1 MANFLAVMRIKYK
14 MNKSFKNRFI
24 RKRIT
29 IFILLVFCFVPIFR
43 TWGMQSSNYRID
55 EDSINFGGT
64 EESSSAN
71 YKLSDTMGEVGTGE
85 METGCSSLSFNGSS
99 DYVNMGDINGID
111 GVAELTVTAW
121 IKVDN
126 INTDNDIAAKGL
138 HNSLQPFLFW
148 RDDVVT
154 SGPQNGNT
162 NCLSATVYDG
172 DTVAWVS
179 SPSDSVNDNN
189 WHHVAFSFQSNIAAG
204 LKVYVDGY
212 NANSASTVNV
222 NNIQD
227 SSNIFTVG
235 KSTSDAYYFDG
246 NIDDVH
252 IYSRALS
259 STEIYDL
266 YQGKHISD
274 TGMVGRWNFNE
285 GSGSVANDVSG
296 NSNNGSI
303 SGATFSLNYPASTC
317 NILNAGY
324 RQMDETYLAISSP
337 ADVTMSPAIGGVTGG
352 TGNGSAVWN
361 VKTDSPA
368 GYQIS
373 TKASTSPALKFSSY
387 SFADYTETSTGIP
400 DYNWSVATADSEF
413 GYTVEGSGAV
423 LKFLDNGSS
432 ACNTGSN
439 NTTDKCWYKFAT
451 SDFGIVSSS
460 LPNHPLGTDTTMKFK
475 AQSGSGHLQAEG
487 SYTATIT
494 VTALAL

>member
-1 MANFLAVMRIKYK
+1 MTIKQK

-71 YKLSDTMGEVGTGE
+71 YRLSDTMGEIGTGE
-85 METGCSSLSFNGSS
+85 METGCSSLSFNGGDSVTVS
-99 DYVNMGDINGID
+99 DDDSLDISDTLTISMWVYPTGDLVGYSAHPIRKNSNTTSANYSLYYFGTTSGNNRTLRFYSTSGGVWRSMSGDYVVSLNNWYHVVLSYESSIGGQLYVNGNSVGGRVGS
-111 GVAELTVTAW
+111 GVLST
-121 IKVDN
+121 
-126 INTDNDIAAKGL
+126 NTDALIIGA
-138 HNSLQPFLFW
+138 
-148 RDDVVT
+148 DDFPGSIDEVV
-154 SGPQNGNT
+154 
-162 NCLSATVYDG
+162 VY
-172 DTVAWVS
+172 
-179 SPSDSVNDNN
+179 N
-189 WHHVAFSFQSNIAAG
+189 
-204 LKVYVDGY
+204 
-212 NANSASTVNV
+212 
-222 NNIQD
+222 
-227 SSNIFTVG
+227 
-235 KSTSDAYYFDG
+235 
-246 NIDDVH
+246 
-252 IYSRALS
+252 RAIS
-259 STEIYDL
+259 STEASDL

-296 NSNNGSI
+296 NGNNGSI

-324 RQMDETYLAISSP
+324 RQMNETYLAISSP

-368 GYQIS
+368 GYQVS
-373 TKASTSPALKFSSY
+373 TKASTSPALKFGSY
-387 SFADYTETSTGIP
+387 SFADYTETSTGTP

-413 GYTVEGSGAV
+413 GYTIEGSGAV

-432 ACNTGSN
+432 ACNTGSS
-439 NTTDKCWYKFAT
+439 NTIDKCWYKFAT

-460 LPNHPLGTDTTMKFK
+460 LPNHPLGADTTIKFK